1 VSSGRLQI
9 VAATL
14 VAASALAASGA
25 RAAGPDGSWRAFAQP
40 GGVARSL
47 GGSWVELEMSSI
59 APPSARGSDALAWDQ
74 PRLAIAGATLR
85 NLNGWSA
92 SLFVSR
98 AFADPSAP
106 ESLVRLA
113 DATAVNAR
121 LARRLSPTTSV
132 TFDVFNLLDRREGPL
147 DAFVASNQW
156 SAGGMPED
164 FLVHPGEP
172 RGVRL
177 GIRWTFR

>member
-1 VSSGRLQI
+1 
-9 VAATL
+9 
-14 VAASALAASGA
+14 
-25 RAAGPDGSWRAFAQP
+25 
-40 GGVARSL
+40 
-47 GGSWVELEMSSI
+47 MSSI
-59 APPSARGSDALAWDQ
+59 APSSARSPNALAGTQ
-74 PRLAIAGATLR
+74 PRLALAGATLR

-98 AFADPSAP
+98 ALADPSAP
-106 ESLVRLA
+106 ESLVRPA

-132 TFDVFNLLDRREGPL
+132 TFDVFNLLDRRQGAF

-156 SAGGMPED
+156 SSGGMPED